1 MNQGIIT
8 QTVKY
13 GVKSTKNRGS
23 GDGLTLSA
31 PAAVKITACHFCGF
45 QLYFLCFGRWAP
57 RNRSLEPCQDGNVAA
72 LRGSFYV
79 TWIHLAP
86 KFFYYKSKKRSF
98 RYESSQSKTTYP
110 PAAFDAA
117 RHGAA
122 DGYPPAARCGAD
134 PGATPK
140 LRCRASRPGMLPGN
154 TVRQEYKNAGGRSSG
169 AMDHGPAEDD
179 RLRFVFVLFYA
190 ARRFTSSTRSRSR

>member
-1 MNQGIIT
+1 MNRMNQGIIT

-13 GVKSTKNRGS
+13 GVKITKNRGF

-31 PAAVKITACHFCGF
+31 PDAVKITACHFCGF

-86 KFFYYKSKKRSF
+86 KFFYYLFLLYSLM
-98 RYESSQSKTTYP
+98 RYTRFAFSVVMRTT
-110 PAAFDAA
+110 
-117 RHGAA
+117 
-122 DGYPPAARCGAD
+122 
-134 PGATPK
+134 
-140 LRCRASRPGMLPGN
+140 S
-154 TVRQEYKNAGGRSSG
+154 AGSI
-169 AMDHGPAEDD
+169 
-179 RLRFVFVLFYA
+179 
-190 ARRFTSSTRSRSR
+190 

>member
-1 MNQGIIT
+1 MNRMNQGITT

-23 GDGLTLSA
+23 EDGLTLSA
-31 PAAVKITACHFCGF
+31 PAAVKITACHFRDF

-86 KFFYYKSKKRSF
+86 KFFIY
-98 RYESSQSKTTYP
+98 T
-110 PAAFDAA
+110 
-117 RHGAA
+117 H
-122 DGYPPAARCGAD
+122 
-134 PGATPK
+134 
-140 LRCRASRPGMLPGN
+140 
-154 TVRQEYKNAGGRSSG
+154 
-169 AMDHGPAEDD
+169 
-179 RLRFVFVLFYA
+179 VL
-190 ARRFTSSTRSRSR
+190 

>member
-13 GVKSTKNRGS
+13 GVKSTKNRGFR
-23 GDGLTLSA
+23 DGLALSVSA
-31 PAAVKITACHFCGF
+31 IAKITACHFCGF

-86 KFFYYKSKKRSF
+86 KFFYYLFLLYSLM
-98 RYESSQSKTTYP
+98 RYTRFAFSVVMRTT
-110 PAAFDAA
+110 
-117 RHGAA
+117 
-122 DGYPPAARCGAD
+122 
-134 PGATPK
+134 
-140 LRCRASRPGMLPGN
+140 S
-154 TVRQEYKNAGGRSSG
+154 AGSI
-169 AMDHGPAEDD
+169 
-179 RLRFVFVLFYA
+179 
-190 ARRFTSSTRSRSR
+190 

>member
-86 KFFYYKSKKRSF
+86 KFFYYKSKKGG
-98 RYESSQSKTTYP
+98 Y
-110 PAAFDAA
+110 DAA
-117 RHGAA
+117 PRDRECFLETQYVKNIKTQAVVLPEPLTMVPRRTTACVLFLCCFMPRGASHPRRGHAA
-122 DGYPPAARCGAD
+122 D
-134 PGATPK
+134 
-140 LRCRASRPGMLPGN
+140 SR
-154 TVRQEYKNAGGRSSG
+154 ESAHS
-169 AMDHGPAEDD
+169 
-179 RLRFVFVLFYA
+179 
-190 ARRFTSSTRSRSR
+190 